1 MSALFPVDASRL
13 AGIAAGS
20 GGQAAAK
27 AAPSASMMDLW
38 PLGGLHV
45 AVGDGTTKHRLAQD
59 ACALPRIGATG
70 PPAAMP
76 HAVEAQKSVDA
87 ALAAPTQEARAGG
100 SLPGSA
106 DIPRQ
111 AAAAE
116 IALQEQGLQAWL
128 QQGVS
133 KAWDM
138 AADLTITMRQN
149 LDLIA
154 RRACVHAVRCKLIEI
169 APWRG
174 FDAAEEIATVLVPL
188 LEWTARPLQQA
199 VRHVATSLA
208 GGDASSPPAQP
219 PGGQRDVRALE
230 RELNALL
237 TAKGFKQGTKTL
249 TNMYLRRTLVEAVP
263 ELSETV
269 ANDVT
274 ELLVDVGIGKWK
286 SICNQAAQTLLKNS
300 SVALLSYLDVDL
312 TTYWKRTICKG
323 LISVAAEGEN
333 QVKKQG
339 EKLAG
344 IGLTALTAWTLRA
357 AVPGLH
363 PFAACDVAD
372 ALCQGLKPRLAAWS
386 VSGVDWVRDALV
398 GMVLADLVSD
408 IDLSDGGVSW

>member
-1 MSALFPVDASRL
+1 MSALFPLDASRR
-13 AGIAAGS
+13 AGIAAAS
-20 GGQAAAK
+20 GGEAPAK
-27 AAPSASMMDLW
+27 AAPSALMVDLW
-38 PLGGLHV
+38 PLGSLHV

-59 ACALPRIGATG
+59 ACALQRIGATG
-70 PPAAMP
+70 SPAAMP
-76 HAVEAQKSVDA
+76 RAVETLDSVDA

-116 IALQEQGLQAWL
+116 IALQQQGLQAWL
-128 QQGVS
+128 QPGVS
-133 KAWDM
+133 TAWGM
-138 AADLTITMRQN
+138 AADLTNTVWQN
-149 LDLIA
+149 LDQVL
-154 RRACVHAVRCKLIEI
+154 RRACVHAVRCELMEI
-169 APWRG
+169 APWLG

-188 LEWTARPLQQA
+188 LEWTTRPLQQA
-199 VRHVATSLA
+199 VRDIATSLA
-208 GGDASSPPAQP
+208 GGDAASPPAQP

-249 TNMYLRRTLVEAVP
+249 TNMYLRRILLEAVP
-263 ELSETV
+263 ELSENV

-300 SVALLSYLDVDL
+300 NVALLSYLDVDL
-312 TTYWKRTICKG
+312 STYWKRTICKA

-344 IGLTALTAWTLRA
+344 IGLTALMAWTLRA

-363 PFAACDVAD
+363 PFTACDVAD

-386 VSGVDWVRDALV
+386 DSGVDWVRDALL

-408 IDLSDGGVSW
+408 IDFSDGGGW